1 MKRRD
6 EVMVGVMMTVSLLIL
21 VLGTIW
27 LSRGGLSQGYP
38 LYARFSWAAGVKQ
51 GQQVLLGGVNIGYV
65 DELELNMEEATVL
78 ITLRIIDDR
87 KVPLGTIAYV
97 EPYGIF
103 GDQIIALKPTGP
115 NRVAFEPGDTVP
127 AGKPAATTAEIIA
140 KVDSIG
146 TTLGDVAMA
155 FELQLVEKGGIED
168 LRRSLAGMNTLVAQ
182 LNVIAT
188 EQSRQITL
196 TMQGLRSTLA
206 AFDSAALDS
215 TVRNIRAS
223 SANLAM
229 LTSDLQQ
236 TSDQVQTILTK
247 FESGNGS
254 AAKLMNDPALYDNL
268 ARSTARLDSL
278 ILDIKTNPR
287 KYINLSIFG
296 GR

>member
-1 MKRRD
+1 
-6 EVMVGVMMTVSLLIL
+6 MVGVLMTVALTIL

-78 ITLRIIDDR
+78 ITMRIIDDR
-87 KVPLGTIAYV
+87 QVPLGTIAYV

-115 NRVAFEPGDTVP
+115 NRVAFTPGDTLP
-127 AGKPAATTAEIIA
+127 AGKPATTTAEIIA

-146 TTLGDVAMA
+146 NTMGDVAEA
-155 FELQLVEKGGIED
+155 FELQLVQNGGIED
-168 LRRSLAGMNTLVAQ
+168 LRRSLAGMNRLVAQ
-182 LNVIAT
+182 LNVIAS

-196 TMQGLRSTLA
+196 TMEGLRSTLA
-206 AFDSAALDS
+206 AFDSASVDS
-215 TVRNIRAS
+215 TVKNLRTT
-223 SANLAM
+223 SANLAT
-229 LTSDLQQ
+229 LTGDFQQ
-236 TSDQVQTILTK
+236 TSDQVQSILTK
-247 FESGNGS
+247 FESGQGS
-254 AAKLMNDPALYDNL
+254 AGLLLNDRALYDNL
-268 ARSTARLDSL
+268 TRSSARLDSL
-278 ILDIKTNPR
+278 ILEIKTNPR
-287 KYINLSIFG
+287 KFINLSIFG